1 MKIVLAVDFSAP
13 SEVAVSE
20 VVARPWP
27 SGSSIHILHVVDLF
41 ALTNSVG
48 YFETFIN
55 KETDEASALGN
66 AVAERLQSRGLET
79 TLKVIEGYPGT
90 GIVDYAEQCGAD
102 FILVGSQG
110 HSGIARLL
118 VGSVAKMV
126 LQNAHCSVEV
136 VRATSRAN
144 GMKILLATDGSDYSI
159 AAAQSVAERPWPDG
173 SEFKIVSIVD
183 LVIPAKDPWYA
194 AGEVI
199 DRLREEN
206 TKSSQEAVNAAQ
218 KILSDARLTSTTQVL
233 MGSPKWRIVDEAKE
247 WGANVV
253 VLGSHGRRGITRL
266 LMGSVSEAV
275 AMHAHCSVEIIRK
288 RALINKH

>member
-1 MKIVLAVDFSAP
+1 MKVVLAVDFSVP

-20 VVARPWP
+20 VMARPWP
-27 SGSSIHILHVVDLF
+27 SGTSVHILHVVDLF

-48 YFETFIN
+48 YFDTFIN
-55 KETDEASALGN
+55 KETDEASALGI
-66 AVAERLQSRGLET
+66 AVAQRLQSRGLET
-79 TLKVIEGYPGT
+79 NLKVIEGYPGT

-102 FILVGSQG
+102 LILVGSQG

-118 VGSVAKMV
+118 LGSVAKMV

-136 VRATSRAN
+136 VRATSRSN
-144 GMKILLATDGSDYSI
+144 GMKVLLATDGSDYSI
-159 AAAQSVAERPWPDG
+159 AAAESVAERPWPDG

-183 LVIPAKDPWYA
+183 LVIPANDPWYA

-206 TKSSQEAVNAAQ
+206 TKSSQEAVDAAQ
-218 KILSDARLTSTTQVL
+218 RILNDARLTSTPQVL

-247 WGANVV
+247 WGANLV
-253 VLGSHGRRGITRL
+253 VLGSHGRRGMTRL
-266 LMGSVSEAV
+266 LLGSVSEAV
-275 AMHAHCSVEIIRK
+275 ALHAHCSVEVIRN
-288 RALINKH
+288 RALINK